1 MEVAMTLMKRASS
14 LPIMDTLLNDLWS
27 TDLRNTDLRNTDKFF
42 GDDFFQRTL
51 LPAVN
56 IKELDT
62 SYEIEMAA
70 PGFSKEDFKIAI
82 ERGMLTVSSEKKEE
96 KEEKKP
102 NYTRREFYF
111 NNFSR
116 AFTLPEDV
124 NENGIHAEYKEGV
137 LLLRLDKVNVAAKPA
152 KKVLVE

>member
-1 MEVAMTLMKRASS
+1 MTLMKRASS
-14 LPIMDTLLNDLWS
+14 LPIMDTLLTDLW
-27 TDLRNTDLRNTDKFF
+27 NTDLRNTDRFF
-42 GDDFFQRTL
+42 GDDFFQRPVS
-51 LPAVN
+51 PAVN

-70 PGFSKEDFKIAI
+70 PGFNKDDFKIAI
-82 ERGMLTVSSEKKEE
+82 ERGMLTVSSEKREE

-124 NENGIHAEYKEGV
+124 NENGVHAEYKEGV
-137 LLLRLDKVNVAAKPA
+137 LLLRLDKVKEPAKPA

>member
-1 MEVAMTLMKRASS
+1 MTLMKRASS
-14 LPIMDTLLNDLWS
+14 LPIMDTLLTDLW
-27 TDLRNTDLRNTDKFF
+27 NTDLRNTDKFF
-42 GDDFFQRTL
+42 GDDFFQRPV

-70 PGFSKEDFKIAI
+70 PGFSKDDFKIAI
-82 ERGMLTVSSEKKEE
+82 EKGMLTVSSEKREE

-111 NNFSR
+111 NNFRRS
-116 AFTLPEDV
+116 FTLPEDV
-124 NENGIHAEYKEGV
+124 NENGVHAEYKEGV
-137 LLLRLDKVNVAAKPA
+137 LLLKLDKVKEPAKPA